1 MRVFLSFVLG
11 LVLLALVSA
20 GGAYWWG
27 KNAYQVTT
35 LEQKKPEFTITVE
48 KGQGFNSIVAALKN
62 AGLGL
67 PEPLTSIAARLR
79 GDSHQIKAG
88 TYQFKGPLT
97 IKSVFD
103 KLVSG
108 DVLLSEIRFPEG
120 WTFKQM
126 REVIDKHP
134 LLLHDTVKMSNTE
147 ILAKVG
153 SDAKHPEGLFFPS
166 TYRFSPGASELEVYR
181 NAFKQGKKLV
191 DEAFAQRPPD
201 SPLKT
206 SYQLLTLASIVE
218 KETGAE
224 VDRPKVAAVFLNRLK
239 IGMMLQ
245 SDPTTIYGMG
255 EKFDGNLRRK
265 DLQTDTPYN
274 TYTRGG
280 LTPTPISLVSKASLQ
295 AVIAPADIRALYF
308 VARGDGSSEFSD
320 DLSAH
325 NRAVQKFQ
333 LKK

>member
-1 MRVFLSFVLG
+1 MRAFLTFFLG
-11 LVLLALVSA
+11 LLLVAALAA
-20 GGAYWWG
+20 GGTYWWG
-27 KNAYQVTT
+27 KNNYQNKVIAQTHSEVT
-35 LEQKKPEFTITVE
+35 LTVE
-48 KGQGFNSIVAALKN
+48 KGQGFAGTMNALRN
-62 AGLGL
+62 AGLDL

-79 GDSHQIKAG
+79 GDSNQIKAG
-88 TYQFKGPLT
+88 TYQFKAPLT
-97 IKSVFD
+97 VRAVLD

-126 REVIDKHP
+126 REVVDKHP
-134 LLLHDTVKMSNTE
+134 MLKHETAILSDSELLKKLGAVEN
-147 ILAKVG
+147 
-153 SDAKHPEGLFFPS
+153 HPEGLFFPS
-166 TYRFSPGASELEVYR
+166 TYRFSPNALDMEIYKNAYR
-181 NAFKQGKKLV
+181 QTKKLV
-191 DEAFAQRPPD
+191 EEAWAKRPPD
-201 SPLKT
+201 SPLK
-206 SYQLLTLASIVE
+206 SPYDLLTLASIVE
-218 KETGAE
+218 KETGIEA
-224 VDRPKVAAVFLNRLK
+224 DRPKVAAVFLNRMK
-239 IGMMLQ
+239 IGMPLQ
-245 SDPTTIYGMG
+245 SDPTTIYGLG
-255 EKFDGNLRRK
+255 DKFDGNLRRK

-295 AVIAPADIRALYF
+295 AVISPANIKALYF

>member
-1 MRVFLSFVLG
+1 MRAFLTVIVGLMVLAG
-11 LVLLALVSA
+11 AAV

-27 KNAYQVTT
+27 KNNYQNKV
-35 LEQKKPEFTITVE
+35 LVQSKPEVTVTVE
-48 KGQGFNSIVAALKN
+48 KGQGFGATVTALRN
-62 AGLGL
+62 AGLEL

-79 GDSHQIKAG
+79 GDSSQIKAG
-88 TYQFKGPLT
+88 TYQFKAPLT
-97 IKSVFD
+97 VRTVLD
-103 KLVSG
+103 KLVAG

-126 REVIDKHP
+126 REVVDKHP
-134 LLLHDTVKMSNTE
+134 MLRHET
-147 ILAKVG
+147 AKL
-153 SDAKHPEGLFFPS
+153 SDAELLKKLGAVENHPEGLFFPS
-166 TYRFSPGASELEVYR
+166 TYRFSPNALDMEIYKNAYR
-181 NAFKQGKKLV
+181 QTKKFV
-191 DEAFAQRPPD
+191 EEAWSKRPPD
-201 SPLKT
+201 SPLK
-206 SYQLLTLASIVE
+206 SPYDLLTLASIVE
-218 KETGAE
+218 KETGIEA
-224 VDRPKVAAVFLNRLK
+224 DRPKVAAVFLNRMK
-239 IGMMLQ
+239 IGMPLQ

-255 EKFDGNLRRK
+255 DKFDGNLRRK

-295 AVIAPADIRALYF
+295 AVITPANIKALYF
-308 VARGDGSSEFSD
+308 VARGDGFSEFSD